1 MVDTILHCACTREQ
15 FILTLII
22 YCFFVEKYLL
32 FLRRKTSRSRWEIF
46 CNDKLKTKVSV
57 LPHSNISN

>member
-32 FLRRKTSRSRWEIF
+32 FLRRKDVKKSMG
-46 CNDKLKTKVSV
+46 
-57 LPHSNISN
+57 NILQ